1 MTPPATVKPFS
12 KRHKNDAADAKATG
26 EASWRPTMR
35 LVAAKTEPAQGA
47 AVLLRTC
54 DVLLH
59 QRTQTINAMLG
70 HLAEF
75 GHVAIQGQ
83 GLDFQPHL

>member
-1 MTPPATVKPFS
+1 
-12 KRHKNDAADAKATG
+12 
-26 EASWRPTMR
+26 MR
-35 LVAAKTEPAQGA
+35 LVAVKTEPAQGA
-47 AVLLRTC
+47 AVMLRTC